1 MTTSSPDR
9 GEVANAVRAAWAE
22 QREAM
27 VAADTTALE
36 ALLDEEFTL
45 THMTGYVQPKREWL
59 EAIDDGEMQYHS
71 VQDVETRVEG
81 DVDAPVL
88 TAQTRTLATI
98 WGSRATWRLQLR
110 IEYALDGQDWVAVRT
125 VASVW

>member
-9 GEVANAVRAAWAE
+9 GDVADAVRAAWAE

-27 VAADTTALE
+27 VAADTTALGP
-36 ALLDEEFTL
+36 LLDEGFTL
-45 THMTGYVQPKREWL
+45 THMTGYVQPKRAWL

-71 VQDVETRVEG
+71 VQDVETVLEG

-88 TAQTRTLATI
+88 TARTRTLATI

-110 IEYALDGQDWVAVRT
+110 IEYAFDGQDWIAVRT